1 MTSDTPIR
9 KLTRFVTGRSSRRE
23 YWPSLAGLV
32 ALNLAVTALATPS
45 IASLACLPVWI
56 VIGSRRLHDFGQT
69 GWWSLTGFVVGFVLG
84 FGRGVGVD
92 ISPSLEFWT
101 NGLVAIIMFA
111 VIGLAPGNRESNRFG
126 PPPAPR
132 KQGASAT
139 VD

>member
-23 YWPSLAGLV
+23 YWLSVAGLV
-32 ALNLAVTALATPS
+32 ALSLGITVLATPS

-84 FGRGVGVD
+84 FARGVGVD
-92 ISPSLEFWT
+92 ISPSLELWT
-101 NGLVAIIMFA
+101 NGLVAIILFA
-111 VIGLAPGNRESNRFG
+111 IIGLIPGDRESNRFG
-126 PPPAPR
+126 PPPARR
-132 KQGASAT
+132 KHSASAT